1 MTFSINCFTSEYIPF
16 LPIRC
21 DKPVGPLDE
30 PTFPEGK
37 YNIPE
42 NFWAESAE
50 KVFKAG
56 RDIVDLIEICR
67 DKLPMSALVL
77 FAIWIA
83 AFVGQYAWHF
93 PHMDQY
99 KHMLVDEEEENGRE
113 SEGEMDIV
121 KVGPT
126 GTCYQT
132 LIRISAWS
140 NMASTYVRYL

>member
-1 MTFSINCFTSEYIPF
+1 M
-16 LPIRC
+16 
-21 DKPVGPLDE
+21 GPLDE
-30 PTFPEGK
+30 PTFPEGR

-42 NFWAESAE
+42 GFWEESAE

-99 KHMLVDEEEENGRE
+99 KHMLVDEDEDGRE
-113 SEGEMDIV
+113 SEAEMDIT

-126 GTCYQT
+126 ATCYQT

-140 NMASTYVRYL
+140 KMASTYVRYL